1 MSLKC
6 RFVIKQLVSS
16 ALFTFLF
23 LSIVKVQGQQL
34 PKDTIIGKIK
44 SIKDSISYTNKNSL
58 GLQNYA
64 LSNEYEYE
72 FSYLKSDSLFR
83 KNWLLSA
90 ATPFRRTTNL
100 YDRNEDIIHREWYDY
115 VLNYK
120 FKEDLVYYNKGQIQ
134 FYEVKNVPLK
144 YTRLHNTINEER
156 DQTYLEPLS
165 TDSLRVSSLESQQ
178 YFSYS
183 KEYDRKAYFEYNKD
197 GKIVFEMNEDAYF
210 QIRKFYYD
218 YDANGQLILIRHFK
232 DGQWKWT
239 ENLEFPDQVAVQTFF
254 YPQGRRFPFLV
265 EQRVDYIKKRFT
277 EIEQIEIPEIN
288 TSVTDKKKKV
298 ITYDSKNRIISNDY
312 WKEIKIAVNKY
323 EYRNLAS
330 DRIYYDNNKT
340 KREIYIKGSKTLTET
355 YEVNALN
362 QPTRF
367 TAFNHSYNKMLEDYT
382 FIYND
387 TNRLQAVELLTYD
400 FSDDSTYKTHISF
413 NYSYDSNGNWTR
425 QVKSIN
431 GKPIFIWDRV
441 IEYY

>member
-58 GLQNYA
+58 ELQNYA

-90 ATPFRRTTNL
+90 TTPFRRTTNL

-183 KEYDRKAYFEYNKD
+183 KEYDRKAYFE
-197 GKIVFEMNEDAYF
+197 
-210 QIRKFYYD
+210 
-218 YDANGQLILIRHFK
+218 
-232 DGQWKWT
+232 
-239 ENLEFPDQVAVQTFF
+239 
-254 YPQGRRFPFLV
+254 
-265 EQRVDYIKKRFT
+265 
-277 EIEQIEIPEIN
+277 
-288 TSVTDKKKKV
+288 
-298 ITYDSKNRIISNDY
+298 
-312 WKEIKIAVNKY
+312 
-323 EYRNLAS
+323 
-330 DRIYYDNNKT
+330 
-340 KREIYIKGSKTLTET
+340 
-355 YEVNALN
+355 
-362 QPTRF
+362 
-367 TAFNHSYNKMLEDYT
+367 
-382 FIYND
+382 
-387 TNRLQAVELLTYD
+387 
-400 FSDDSTYKTHISF
+400 
-413 NYSYDSNGNWTR
+413 
-425 QVKSIN
+425 
-431 GKPIFIWDRV
+431 
-441 IEYY
+441 